1 MINVRKSED
10 RGQADHGWL
19 KTFHTFSF
27 ASYFDPAHTKFRALR
42 VINEDWIQG
51 GQGFGTHPHENM
63 EIITY
68 IVEGE
73 LEHKD
78 SMGNGS
84 VIRPGELQR
93 MTAGIGVT
101 HSEFNPS
108 REKTHLLQIWIYP
121 ETINLQPGYEQRDF
135 SGMHVPNELTL
146 LASRDGRN
154 SSLTV
159 HQEVDIFGSLLASG
173 RKIEYTIQPGRHL
186 WIQLIKGGLNVNG
199 TPLKAGDGAALSD
212 ESNVTLQAEE
222 NSEFLIFDLA

>member
-1 MINVRKSED
+1 MIDVRKSED
-10 RGQADHGWL
+10 RGHADHGWP

-27 ASYFDPAHTKFRALR
+27 ASYVDPEHTKFRALR

-68 IVEGE
+68 IIEGQ

-78 SMGNGS
+78 SMGTGS

-108 REKTHLLQIWIYP
+108 PKTTHLLQIWILP
-121 ETINLQPGYEQRDF
+121 EKINLQPSYEQRDF
-135 SGMHVPNELTL
+135 SGKRVPNELTL
-146 LASRDGRN
+146 LASRSGRDG
-154 SSLTV
+154 SLTV
-159 HQEVDIFGSLLASG
+159 HQDVDIFGALLEPG
-173 RKIEYTIQPGRHL
+173 RPLEYAAQADRHL
-186 WIQLIKGGLNVNG
+186 WIQLIKGRLSLNG
-199 TPLKAGDGAALSD
+199 TDMEAGDGAALSD
-212 ESNVTLQAEE
+212 EKNVTLLAAES
-222 NSEFLIFDLA
+222 SEFLIFDLA

>member
-1 MINVRKSED
+1 MLDVRKSED

-27 ASYFDPAHTKFRALR
+27 ASYFDPLHTKFRALR

-51 GQGFGTHPHENM
+51 GKGFGTHPHENM

-68 IVEGE
+68 IIEGE

-78 SMGNGS
+78 SMGTGS
-84 VIRPGELQR
+84 VIRRGELQR

-108 REKTHLLQIWIYP
+108 ASATHLLQIWIYP
-121 ETINLQPGYEQRDF
+121 DTMNLQPSYEQRDF
-135 SGMHVPNELTL
+135 SEKRVPNKLVL
-146 LASRDGRN
+146 LASRNGSDG
-154 SSLTV
+154 SLTV
-159 HQEVDIFGSLLASG
+159 HQDVEIFSALLEPG
-173 RKIEYTIQPGRHL
+173 RQLKYAAQADRHL
-186 WIQLIKGGLNVNG
+186 WIQMIKGRLSVNG
-199 TPLKAGDGAALSD
+199 TDLEAGDGAALS
-212 ESNVTLQAEE
+212 EENNVTLLAAE

>member
-1 MINVRKSED
+1 MIDVRKSED

-19 KTFHTFSF
+19 KTCHTFSF
-27 ASYFDPAHTKFRALR
+27 ASYFDPAHSKFRSLR
-42 VINEDWIQG
+42 VINEDWVQG

-68 IVEGE
+68 IIDGE

-84 VIRPGELQR
+84 VIRSGELQR

-108 REKTHLLQIWIYP
+108 SETTHLLQIWICP
-121 ETINLQPGYEQRDF
+121 ETINLQPSYEQRDF
-135 SGMHVPNELTL
+135 SEKRVPNELVL
-146 LASRDGRN
+146 LASRNGRD

-159 HQEVDIFGSLLASG
+159 HQDADIFGALLGAG
-173 RKIEYTIQPGRHL
+173 RQVEYAVQADRHL
-186 WIQLIKGGLNVNG
+186 WVQMIKGRVNVNG
-199 TPLKAGDGAALSD
+199 TELKAGDGAALSD
-212 ESNVTLQAEE
+212 EKKVTLRADE

>member
-10 RGQADHGWL
+10 RGHADHGWL
-19 KTFHTFSF
+19 ETFHTFSF

-42 VINEDWIQG
+42 VINEDWVQG

-108 REKTHLLQIWIYP
+108 REKTHLLQIWIHP
-121 ETINLQPGYEQRDF
+121 ETINLQPSYEQRDF
-135 SGMHVPNELTL
+135 SGRRVPNQLTL
-146 LASRDGRN
+146 LASRDGRD

-159 HQEVDIFGSLLASG
+159 HQDVDIFGALLDAG
-173 RKIEYTIQPGRHL
+173 QELQYAIQPGRHL
-186 WIQLIKGGLNVNG
+186 WIQVIKGRLNVNE
-199 TPLKAGDGAALSD
+199 TPLKVGDGAALS
-212 ESNVTLQAEE
+212 EEAQATLLADE

>member
-1 MINVRKSED
+1 MITVRKSED
-10 RGQADHGWL
+10 RGHADHGWL

-27 ASYFDPAHTKFRALR
+27 ATYFDPDNNKFRALR
-42 VINEDWIQG
+42 VINEDWIEG

-68 IVEGE
+68 IIEGE

-108 REKTHLLQIWIYP
+108 SDTTHLLQIWLYP
-121 ETINLQPGYEQRDF
+121 GTINLQPGYEQRDF
-135 SGMHVPNELTL
+135 SEKRVPNEMTL
-146 LASRDGRN
+146 LASKSGRDE
-154 SSLTV
+154 SLTV
-159 HQEVDIFGSLLASG
+159 QQDVELFGALLDGG
-173 RKIEYTIQPGRHL
+173 RQLEYTVLPDRHL
-186 WIQLIKGGLNVNG
+186 WIQMIKGRLKVND
-199 TPLKAGDGAALSD
+199 TELQAGDGAALSD
-212 ESNVTLQAEE
+212 EKLVTLLADED
-222 NSEFLIFDLA
+222 SELLIFDLA

>member
-1 MINVRKSED
+1 MLTIRRAEE
-10 RGQADHGWL
+10 RGRGSFGWVDSR
-19 KTFHTFSF
+19 HTFSF
-27 ASYFDPAHTKFRALR
+27 GGYHDPAHMGFRALR
-42 VINEDWIQG
+42 VINEDWVQG

-108 REKTHLLQIWIYP
+108 REKTHLLQIWIHP
-121 ETINLQPGYEQRDF
+121 ETINLQPSYEQRDF
-135 SGMHVPNELTL
+135 SGRRVPNQLTL
-146 LASRDGRN
+146 LASRDGRD

-159 HQEVDIFGSLLASG
+159 HQDVDIFGALLDAG
-173 RKIEYTIQPGRHL
+173 QELQYAIQPGRHL
-186 WIQLIKGGLNVNG
+186 WIQVIKGRLNVNE
-199 TPLKAGDGAALSD
+199 TPLKVGDGAALS
-212 ESNVTLQAEE
+212 EEAQATLLADE